1 VSWQPNRLPNPI
13 QQARLAD
20 VGRQLLTH
28 LYADH
33 LLPTPSFYDVAL
45 FEAAPLGL
53 LGLMS
58 RSQLRYAN
66 RFGGLT
72 RGFPRARRHI
82 SIRGKTLLVEL
93 LTWCMRNYRINFR
106 WFTTS
111 YTLHSTTWSY
121 KIGTSESSKIRMEEV
136 FLDKPL
142 KIFLKCL
149 IISEE
154 MGFALIPAVAEL
166 PKLLGPPTVVLVQR
180 TSDNPVDAPDH
191 LTSSV
196 SVFFIFPKSVSPV
209 TQILQH
215 IRGRNMQKQ
224 LQQLI
229 LY

>member
-1 VSWQPNRLPNPI
+1 
-13 QQARLAD
+13 
-20 VGRQLLTH
+20 
-28 LYADH
+28 
-33 LLPTPSFYDVAL
+33 
-45 FEAAPLGL
+45 
-53 LGLMS
+53 
-58 RSQLRYAN
+58 
-66 RFGGLT
+66 
-72 RGFPRARRHI
+72 
-82 SIRGKTLLVEL
+82 
-93 LTWCMRNYRINFR
+93 
-106 WFTTS
+106 
-111 YTLHSTTWSY
+111 
-121 KIGTSESSKIRMEEV
+121 MEEV

-154 MGFALIPAVAEL
+154 MGFAPIPAVAEL

-191 LTSSV
+191 LKSSV